1 MEGETAFSAVEN
13 APDGQSV
20 HWAGVDAPV
29 AVWYV
34 PGLHGKQLSALRSPD
49 FVEYVP

>member
-1 MEGETAFSAVEN
+1 MDGETAVSAVEN

-20 HWAGVDAPV
+20 HWAGLDAPV

-34 PGLHGKQLSALRSPD
+34 PDLQGKQLSALRSPND
-49 FVEYVP
+49 VEYLP